1 MILNNLLQ
9 KNHSWIN
16 WQNPSHKKSGYV
28 VIENGRGNNLLTIK
42 ELTVKNFMSVGN
54 QAQAIDFSNKSLV
67 LVIGENMDLGGDD
80 AGARNGT
87 GKTTIINAL
96 SYVFFGEALTN
107 IRRDNLVNKTNEK
120 GMLVS
125 VKFVKNNIE
134 YTIERGRKPQI
145 FRFYANNIEQNLE
158 SNEAQGE
165 NRETQIEINRLM
177 GMTHAMF
184 KNIIAL
190 NTYTQPF
197 LSTKQAEQREII
209 EQLLGIT
216 LLSQKADLLKEK
228 QKATKQMLTE
238 EKLKIDAK
246 VASNEKIQESIESL
260 QIRSNAWAKQKEDDI
275 VSFKEAIAELEK
287 VDSEIEIEK
296 HKKLQKRNEL
306 QTMLRSFEKEK
317 AYHENSLTKAENTV
331 SKTNADLEYAA
342 QQKCPTCEQE
352 LLDDKH
358 THLVDKLKVQLT
370 ESTDYVTKLK
380 ADLAKIQQGIDEVG
394 DIGQVPDTYYD
405 TIDEAYNHKGSLKDL
420 QRQLNQTEKK
430 EDTYAEQIEE
440 MRKSAI
446 QIIDYNKANEL
457 EDLHRHQDFLY
468 KLLTAKDSFIRT
480 RIIEQNLT
488 YLNQRLAYFLGKV
501 KLPHTVTFQSD
512 LSVRI
517 EELGR
522 ELDFD
527 NLSRGERNRL
537 ILSLSWAFRD
547 VWESLYQQINLLFI
561 DELVDAGMDLSG
573 VESSMAV
580 LKDMSR
586 TQKKNIFLISHKDEL
601 VSRVNSVL
609 KVVKENGF
617 TNYANDVDIIV

>member
-1 MILNNLLQ
+1 
-9 KNHSWIN
+9 
-16 WQNPSHKKSGYV
+16 
-28 VIENGRGNNLLTIK
+28 
-42 ELTVKNFMSVGN
+42 MSVGN
-54 QAQAIDFSNKSLV
+54 ATQSINFANKNLV
-67 LVIGENMDLGGDD
+67 LVIGENLDLGGDD

-96 SYVFFGEALTN
+96 SYVFYGEALTN

-125 VKFVKNNIE
+125 VKFVKNNVE
-134 YTIERGRKPQI
+134 YTIERGRKPGI
-145 FRFYANNIEQNLE
+145 FKFFANNIEQNVE

-165 NRETQIEINRLM
+165 NRETQQEINKLI

-197 LSTKQAEQREII
+197 LATKQAEQREII

-228 QKATKQMLTE
+228 IKASKNELIE
-238 EKLKIDAK
+238 EKYKIDSK
-246 VASNEKIQESIESL
+246 IASNEKIQESIESL
-260 QIRSNAWAKQKEDDI
+260 KIRSSAWQKQREEDI
-275 VSFKEAIAELEK
+275 QKFQEAIAELDK
-287 VDSEIEIEK
+287 VDIKTELDA
-296 HKKLQKRNEL
+296 HKRLQKHNENYIKLLSL
-306 QTMLRSFEKEK
+306 QKEK
-317 AYHENSLTKAENTV
+317 AYHEDSYTKAKNTV
-331 SKTNADLEYAA
+331 EKTEGDLEYAA

-352 LLDDKH
+352 LHDDKH
-358 THLVDKLKVQLT
+358 QQL
-370 ESTDYVTKLK
+370 VTKLK
-380 ADLAKIQQGIDEVG
+380 TTLTESKEYTSKLESDLAKIQQDIDV
-394 DIGQVPDTYYD
+394 IGELGNTPDTYYD
-405 TIDEAYNHKGSLKDL
+405 SIDEAYNHKGSLKDL
-420 QRQLNQTEKK
+420 KRQLEQTDKK
-430 EDTYAEQIEE
+430 DDPYAEQIEE
-440 MRKSAI
+440 LTKKAI
-446 QIIDYNKANEL
+446 QKIDYIKVNEI
-457 EDLHRHQDFLY
+457 EDLNRHQEFLY

-501 KLPHTVTFQSD
+501 KLPHTVVFQPD
-512 LSVRI
+512 LTVCI

-561 DELVDAGMDLSG
+561 DELVDAGMDISG

-580 LKDMSR
+580 LKEMSR
-586 TQKKNIFLISHKDEL
+586 TQQKNIFLISHKDEL

-617 TNYANDVDIIV
+617 TNYANDVEIIV

>member
-1 MILNNLLQ
+1 M
-9 KNHSWIN
+9 
-16 WQNPSHKKSGYV
+16 
-28 VIENGRGNNLLTIK
+28 LTIK

-54 QAQAIDFSNKSLV
+54 QAQAINFSNKSLV

-120 GMLVS
+120 GMMVS

-145 FRFYANNIEQNLE
+145 FKFYANNIEQNLE

-177 GMTHAMF
+177 GMTHSMF

-228 QKATKQMLTE
+228 QKATKQVLTE
-238 EKLKIDAK
+238 EKLKIDARI
-246 VASNEKIQESIESL
+246 ASNEKIQETIESL
-260 QIRSNAWAKQKEDDI
+260 QIRSNAWTKQKDDDI
-275 VSFKEAIAELEK
+275 KNFKEAIEELEK
-287 VDSEIEIEK
+287 VDSEIEIAK
-296 HKKLQKRNEL
+296 HKKLQKHNEM
-306 QTMLRSFEKEK
+306 QTMLRSLEKEK
-317 AYHENSLTKAENTV
+317 AYHEDSLTKAESTLA
-331 SKTNADLEYAA
+331 KTNADLEYAR
-342 QQKCPTCEQE
+342 QQKCPTCEQG
-352 LLDDKH
+352 LNDDKH
-358 THLVDKLKVQLT
+358 THLVDKLKLQQKDST
-370 ESTDYVTKLK
+370 EYVTKLK
-380 ADLAKIQQGIDEVG
+380 NDLSKIQEGIDEVG
-394 DIGQVPDTYYD
+394 DLGQMPDTYYD

-420 QRQLNQTEKK
+420 QRQLKQTEKK
-430 EDTYAEQIEE
+430 EDTYAEQIADLKKTALQ
-440 MRKSAI
+440 RL
-446 QIIDYNKANEL
+446 DYDKANEL
-457 EDLHRHQDFLY
+457 EDLHRHQEFLY
-468 KLLTAKDSFIRT
+468 KLLTARDSFIRT

-488 YLNQRLAYFLGKV
+488 YLNQRLAFFLGKV

-512 LSVRI
+512 LTVRI

-561 DELVDAGMDLSG
+561 DELVDAGMDISG

-617 TNYANDVDIIV
+617 TNYANDVDIVV

>member
-1 MILNNLLQ
+1 
-9 KNHSWIN
+9 
-16 WQNPSHKKSGYV
+16 
-28 VIENGRGNNLLTIK
+28 
-42 ELTVKNFMSVGN
+42 MSVGN
-54 QAQAIDFSNKSLV
+54 QVQAIDFSNKSLV

-125 VKFVKNNIE
+125 VKFVKNGIT

-145 FRFYANNIEQNLE
+145 FKFYANDIEQNTE

-165 NRETQIEINRLM
+165 NRETQIEINKLM

-228 QKATKQMLTE
+228 MKSTKTGIIE
-238 EKLKIDAK
+238 EKHKIDSRISA
-246 VASNEKIQESIESL
+246 NEKIQESVESL
-260 QIRSNAWAKQKEDDI
+260 KIRSSAWQKQRNDDI
-275 VSFKEAIAELEK
+275 IKFQEAIAELDK
-287 VDSEIEIEK
+287 VDIRGELDA
-296 HKKLQKRNEL
+296 HKQL
-306 QTMLRSFEKEK
+306 QTHKENTTALRSLEKEK
-317 AYHENSLTKAENTV
+317 AYHEHSLTRAVTNVSKAE
-331 SKTNADLEYAA
+331 ADLEYAKDA
-342 QQKCPTCEQE
+342 KCPTCEQT
-352 LLDDKH
+352 LHDDKH
-358 THLVDKLKVQLT
+358 QKLT
-370 ESTDYVTKLK
+370 EKLHITLTENKDDVTKLQS
-380 ADLAKIQQGIDEVG
+380 DLAKIQQGINEIG
-394 DIGQVPDTYYD
+394 DLGQLPNTYYD
-405 TIDEAYNHKGSLKDL
+405 SIDEAYNHKGSLKDL
-420 QRQLNQTEKK
+420 KRQLEQTEKK
-430 EDTYAEQIEE
+430 ENPYAEQIEE
-440 MRKSAI
+440 LTKKAI
-446 QIIDYNKANEL
+446 QKIDYTKVNEM
-457 EDLHRHQDFLY
+457 EDLHRHQEFLY

-501 KLPHTVTFQSD
+501 KLPHTVVFQAD
-512 LSVRI
+512 LTVRI

-561 DELVDAGMDLSG
+561 DELVDAGMDISG

-586 TQKKNIFLISHKDEL
+586 SQKKNIFLISHKDEL

-617 TNYANDVDIIV
+617 TNYANDVEIIV

>member
-1 MILNNLLQ
+1 M
-9 KNHSWIN
+9 
-16 WQNPSHKKSGYV
+16 
-28 VIENGRGNNLLTIK
+28 LTIK

-54 QAQAIDFSNKSLV
+54 QAQAIDFANKSLV

-125 VKFVKNNIE
+125 VKFVKNDIT

-145 FRFYANNIEQNLE
+145 FRFYANNIEQNVE

-165 NRETQIEINRLM
+165 NRETQIEINKLM
-177 GMTHAMF
+177 GMTHSMF

-228 QKATKQMLTE
+228 QKTTKQLLTE
-238 EKLKIDAK
+238 EKMHIDATLS
-246 VASNEKIQESIESL
+246 SNEKIQESIESL
-260 QIRSNAWAKQKEDDI
+260 QIRSNAWANQKEDDI
-275 VSFKEAIAELEK
+275 KSFKEAIAELEK
-287 VDSEIEIEK
+287 VDSEIEISN
-296 HKKLQKRNEL
+296 HKKLQK
-306 QTMLRSFEKEK
+306 QTEMQTALRSLHKEK
-317 AYHENSLTKAENTV
+317 AYHEDSLTKAENTV
-331 SKTNADLEYAA
+331 ERTEADLKFAE

-352 LLDDKH
+352 LRGDKH
-358 THLVDKLKVQLT
+358 THLVDKLKIQLN
-370 ESTDYVTKLK
+370 ESTDYVSKLK
-380 ADLAKIQQGIDEVG
+380 TDLAKIQQGIDEVG
-394 DIGQVPDTYYD
+394 DLGQIPDTYYD

-420 QRQLNQTEKK
+420 QRQLAQTEKK
-430 EDTYAEQIEE
+430 EDTYAEQIAE
-440 MRKSAI
+440 MKKSAI
-446 QIIDYNKANEL
+446 QKIDYEKANEL
-457 EDLHRHQDFLY
+457 EDLHRHQEFLY

-488 YLNQRLAYFLGKV
+488 YLNQRLAFFLGKV

-512 LSVRI
+512 LTVRI

-561 DELVDAGMDLSG
+561 DELVDAGMDISG

-617 TNYANDVDIIV
+617 TNYANDVDIIA

>member
-1 MILNNLLQ
+1 ML
-9 KNHSWIN
+9 K
-16 WQNPSHKKSGYV
+16 
-28 VIENGRGNNLLTIK
+28 IK

-54 QAQAIDFSNKSLV
+54 QAQAIKFANKNLV

-145 FRFYANNIEQNLE
+145 FKFYANNIEQNIE

-165 NRETQIEINRLM
+165 NRETQIEINKLM

-197 LSTKQAEQREII
+197 LSTKANEQREII

-216 LLSQKADLLKEK
+216 LLSQKSDLLKEK
-228 QKATKQMLTE
+228 QKATKQILTE

-246 VASNEKIQESIESL
+246 VASNEKITESIESL
-260 QIRSNAWAKQKEDDI
+260 KIRSSAWQTQKEADSK
-275 VSFKEAIAELEK
+275 SFAEAIAELEK
-287 VDSEIEIEK
+287 VDIKAELDS
-296 HKKLQKRNEL
+296 HKRLQKHNENYIKLLSL
-306 QTMLRSFEKEK
+306 QKEK
-317 AYHENSLTKAENTV
+317 AYHEDSYTKAKTTVDKTV
-331 SKTNADLEYAA
+331 SDLEYAA
-342 QQKCPTCEQE
+342 EQKCPTCEQE
-352 LLDDKH
+352 LKDDKH
-358 THLVDKLKVQLT
+358 KLLVGKLKATLT
-370 ESTDYVTKLK
+370 ESKEYSAKLES
-380 ADLAKIQQGIDEVG
+380 DLAKIQQDIDAIG
-394 DIGQVPDTYYD
+394 DLGNTPDTYYD

-420 QRQLNQTEKK
+420 KRQLDQNEKK
-430 EDTYAEQIEE
+430 QDPYAEQVEE
-440 MRKSAI
+440 LTKSAI
-446 QIIDYNKANEL
+446 QKIDYTKVNEL
-457 EDLHRHQDFLY
+457 EDLHRHQEFLY

-488 YLNQRLAYFLGKV
+488 YLNQRLAFFLGKV

-561 DELVDAGMDLSG
+561 DELIDAGMDISG

-586 TQKKNIFLISHKDEL
+586 TQEKNIFLISHKDEL

-617 TNYANDVDIIV
+617 TNYANDVEIIV

>member
-1 MILNNLLQ
+1 M
-9 KNHSWIN
+9 
-16 WQNPSHKKSGYV
+16 
-28 VIENGRGNNLLTIK
+28 LTIK

-54 QAQAIDFSNKSLV
+54 ATQSINFANKNLV
-67 LVIGENMDLGGDD
+67 LVIGENLDLGGDD

-96 SYVFFGEALTN
+96 SYVFYGEALTN
-107 IRRDNLVNKTNEK
+107 IRRDNEK

-125 VKFVKNNIE
+125 VKFVKNNVE
-134 YTIERGRKPQI
+134 YTIERGRKPGI
-145 FRFYANNIEQNLE
+145 FKFYANDIEQNMD

-165 NRETQIEINRLM
+165 NRETQQEINKLV
-177 GMTHAMF
+177 GMTLAMF

-190 NTYTQPF
+190 NTYTLPF
-197 LSTKQAEQREII
+197 LATKQAEQREII

-228 QKATKQMLTE
+228 MKATKTEVTE
-238 EKLKIDAK
+238 EKFKIDSK
-246 VASNEKIQESIESL
+246 IASNEKIQESIESL
-260 QIRSNAWAKQKEDDI
+260 KIRSSAWQTQKDEDI
-275 VSFKEAIAELEK
+275 RKFSEAITELEK
-287 VDSEIEIEK
+287 VDIKLELES
-296 HKKLQKRNEL
+296 HKKLQKHNEDYL
-306 QTMLRSFEKEK
+306 KLLSLNKEK
-317 AYHENSLTKAENTV
+317 AYHEDSYTKAKSTV
-331 SKTNADLEYAA
+331 EKTESDLEYTA

-352 LLDDKH
+352 LKDDKH
-358 THLVDKLKVQLT
+358 AQLVGKLKATLT
-370 ESTDYVTKLK
+370 ESKEYATKLET
-380 ADLAKIQQGIDEVG
+380 DLAKIQQGIDAIG
-394 DIGQVPDTYYD
+394 DLGQTPDTYYD
-405 TIDEAYNHKGSLKDL
+405 SIDEAYNHKSSLKDL
-420 QRQLNQTEKK
+420 QRQLEQTEKK
-430 EDTYAEQIEE
+430 TDPYAEQIEE
-440 MRKSAI
+440 LTQKAI
-446 QIIDYNKANEL
+446 QKIDYQHINEL

-488 YLNQRLAYFLGKV
+488 YLNQRLAFFLGKV
-501 KLPHTVTFQSD
+501 KLPHTVVFQPD
-512 LSVRI
+512 LTVRI

-561 DELVDAGMDLSG
+561 DELVDAGMDISG

-586 TQKKNIFLISHKDEL
+586 TQQKNIFLISHKDEL

-617 TNYANDVDIIV
+617 TNYANDVEIIV

>member
-1 MILNNLLQ
+1 M
-9 KNHSWIN
+9 
-16 WQNPSHKKSGYV
+16 
-28 VIENGRGNNLLTIK
+28 LTIK
-42 ELTVKNFMSVGN
+42 EITVKNFMSVGN

-96 SYVFFGEALTN
+96 SYVFYGEALTN

-125 VKFVKNNIE
+125 VKFVKNGVT

-145 FRFYANNIEQNLE
+145 FRFYADDIEQKTE

-165 NRETQIEINRLM
+165 NRETQVEINRLL

-216 LLSQKADLLKEK
+216 LLSQKADLLREK
-228 QKATKQMLTE
+228 QKATKQLLTE
-238 EKLKIDAK
+238 EKMRLDAK

-260 QIRSNAWAKQKEDDI
+260 KLRSAAWTQQNKQDI
-275 VSFKEAIAELEK
+275 ENFREAIAELEK

-296 HKKLQKRNEL
+296 HKKLQKHNET
-306 QTMLRSFEKEK
+306 QTALRGLMKEK
-317 AYHENSLTKAENTV
+317 AYHEDSLTKAESTV
-331 SKTNADLEYAA
+331 EKTEKDLEFAEAA
-342 QQKCPTCEQE
+342 KCPTCEQA
-352 LLDDKH
+352 LHDDKH
-358 THLVDKLKVQLT
+358 EHLVGKLKINLT
-370 ESTDYVTKLK
+370 ESRDYSDKLRS
-380 ADLAKIQQGIDEVG
+380 DLAKIQQAIEEIG
-394 DIGQVPDTYYD
+394 DLGQVPDTYYD
-405 TIDEAYNHKGSLKDL
+405 TMDEAYNHKGTLQDLK
-420 QRQLNQTEKK
+420 RQLEQTEKK
-430 EDTYAEQIEE
+430 EDTYAEQIAELE
-440 MRKSAI
+440 SKAI
-446 QIIDYNKANEL
+446 QEVDYERANEL

-488 YLNQRLAYFLGKV
+488 YLNQRLAFFLGKV

-561 DELVDAGMDLSG
+561 DELVDAGMDISG

-580 LKDMSR
+580 LKDMAR
-586 TQKKNIFLISHKDEL
+586 TQQKNIFLISHKDEL

>member
-1 MILNNLLQ
+1 M
-9 KNHSWIN
+9 
-16 WQNPSHKKSGYV
+16 
-28 VIENGRGNNLLTIK
+28 LTIK
-42 ELTVKNFMSVGN
+42 ELTVRNFMSVGN
-54 QAQAIDFSNKSLV
+54 ATQSINFANKNLV

-120 GMLVS
+120 GMMVS
-125 VKFVKNNIE
+125 VKFVKNNVE

-145 FRFYANNIEQNLE
+145 FKFYANAIEQNLE

-165 NRETQIEINRLM
+165 NRETQLEINRLM

-197 LSTKQAEQREII
+197 LSTKANEQREII

-216 LLSQKADLLKEK
+216 LLSAKADLLKEK
-228 QKATKQMLTE
+228 QKATKMQLTE
-238 EKLKIDAK
+238 EKLKIDQI
-246 VASNEKIQESIESL
+246 VISNKKIEESIESL
-260 QIRSNAWAKQKEDDI
+260 KIRSNAWQTQKEEDAKNFAD
-275 VSFKEAIAELEK
+275 AITELEK
-287 VDSEIEIEK
+287 VDIKKELES
-296 HKKLQKRNEL
+296 HKRLQKHNENYIKLLSL
-306 QTMLRSFEKEK
+306 QKEK
-317 AYHENSLTKAENTV
+317 AYHEDSYTKAKSTVDKTV
-331 SKTNADLEYAA
+331 SDLEYAA

-352 LLDDKH
+352 LKDDKH
-358 THLVDKLKVQLT
+358 EHLVGKLKTTLV
-370 ESTDYVTKLK
+370 ESQEYSQKLQN
-380 ADLAKIQQGIDEVG
+380 DLAKIQQDIDAIG
-394 DIGQVPDTYYD
+394 DLGNTPDTYYD
-405 TIDEAYNHKGSLKDL
+405 TMDEAYNHKGSLKDL
-420 QRQLNQTEKK
+420 KRQLDQNEKK
-430 EDTYAEQIEE
+430 HDPYAEQIEE
-440 MRKSAI
+440 LTKSAI
-446 QIIDYNKANEL
+446 QKVDYSQANDL
-457 EDLHRHQDFLY
+457 EDLHRHQEFLY

-561 DELVDAGMDLSG
+561 DELVDAGMDISG

>member
-1 MILNNLLQ
+1 
-9 KNHSWIN
+9 
-16 WQNPSHKKSGYV
+16 
-28 VIENGRGNNLLTIK
+28 
-42 ELTVKNFMSVGN
+42 MSVGN
-54 QAQAIDFSNKSLV
+54 ATQSINFANKNLV

-120 GMLVS
+120 GMIVS
-125 VKFVKNNIE
+125 VKFVKNNVE

-145 FRFYANNIEQNLE
+145 FKFYANSIEQNLE

-165 NRETQIEINRLM
+165 NRETQLEINRLM

-197 LSTKQAEQREII
+197 LSTKANEQREII

-216 LLSQKADLLKEK
+216 LLSAKADLLKEK
-228 QKATKQMLTE
+228 QKTTKIQLTE
-238 EKLKIDAK
+238 EKLKIDQI
-246 VASNEKIQESIESL
+246 VISNKKIEESIESL
-260 QIRSNAWAKQKEDDI
+260 KIRSAAWQTQKDEDAKNFADAI
-275 VSFKEAIAELEK
+275 VELEK
-287 VDSEIEIEK
+287 VNIKEELEA
-296 HKKLQKRNEL
+296 HKSLQKHNENYIKLLSL
-306 QTMLRSFEKEK
+306 QKEK
-317 AYHENSLTKAENTV
+317 AYHEDSYTKAKSTVDKTV
-331 SKTNADLEYAA
+331 SDLEYAA
-342 QQKCPTCEQE
+342 KQRCPTCEQE
-352 LLDDKH
+352 LHDDKH
-358 THLVDKLKVQLT
+358 EQLVGKLKATLT
-370 ESTDYVTKLK
+370 ESKEYSAKLES
-380 ADLAKIQQGIDEVG
+380 DLAKIQQDIDTIG
-394 DIGQVPDTYYD
+394 DLGNTPDTYYD

-420 QRQLNQTEKK
+420 KRQLDQNENKH
-430 EDTYAEQIEE
+430 DPYAEQIDELT
-440 MRKSAI
+440 KSAL
-446 QIIDYNKANEL
+446 QKVEYSQANDL
-457 EDLHRHQDFLY
+457 EDLHRHQEFLY

-488 YLNQRLAYFLGKV
+488 YLNQRLAFFLGKV

-561 DELVDAGMDLSG
+561 DELVDAGMDISG

>member
-1 MILNNLLQ
+1 M
-9 KNHSWIN
+9 
-16 WQNPSHKKSGYV
+16 
-28 VIENGRGNNLLTIK
+28 LTIK

-54 QAQAIDFSNKSLV
+54 QVQAINFTDKSLV

-120 GMLVS
+120 GMIVS
-125 VKFVKNNIE
+125 VKFIKNGVT

-145 FRFYANNIEQNLE
+145 FRFYANDIEQNLE

-165 NRETQIEINRLM
+165 NKETQLEINKLM

-228 QKATKQMLTE
+228 MKATKTELLE
-238 EKLKIDAK
+238 EKMMIDTK
-246 VASNEKIQESIESL
+246 VASNEKIQETIESL
-260 QIRSNAWAKQKEDDI
+260 KIRSSAWQTQKNDDAKSFAEAIEELDKVDI
-275 VSFKEAIAELEK
+275 VKELDAHKRL
-287 VDSEIEIEK
+287 SK
-296 HKKLQKRNEL
+296 HNEM
-306 QTMLRSFEKEK
+306 QTALRSLEKEK
-317 AYHENSLTKAENTV
+317 AYHEDSLTKAESTV
-331 SKTNADLEYAA
+331 GKTEKDLEFAEAA
-342 QQKCPTCEQE
+342 KCPTCEQE
-352 LLDDKH
+352 LHDDKH
-358 THLVDKLKVQLT
+358 DHLVGKLKTTLSESKDYAEKLT
-370 ESTDYVTKLK
+370 N
-380 ADLAKIQQGIDEVG
+380 DLAKIQQDVDVIG
-394 DIGQVPDTYYD
+394 DLGNIPNTYYD
-405 TIDEAYNHKGSLKDL
+405 TMDEAYNHKGSLQDL
-420 QRQLNQTEKK
+420 KRQLEQNEAK
-430 EDTYAEQIEE
+430 EDPYAEQVDE
-440 MRKSAI
+440 MKKSAI
-446 QIIDYNKANEL
+446 QKVDYVKANDL
-457 EDLHRHQDFLY
+457 EDLYRHQEFLY

-480 RIIEQNLT
+480 RIIEQNLS

-512 LSVRI
+512 LSVTI

-561 DELVDAGMDLSG
+561 DELIDAGMDISG

-586 TQKKNIFLISHKDEL
+586 TQQKNIFLISHKDEL

>member
-1 MILNNLLQ
+1 M
-9 KNHSWIN
+9 
-16 WQNPSHKKSGYV
+16 
-28 VIENGRGNNLLTIK
+28 LTIK

-54 QAQAIDFSNKSLV
+54 QAQAINFANKSLV

-125 VKFVKNNIE
+125 VKFVKNNIT

-145 FRFYANNIEQNLE
+145 FRFYANDIEQNLE

-165 NRETQIEINRLM
+165 NRETQQEINRLM

-228 QKATKQMLTE
+228 QKATKQLLTE
-238 EKLKIDAK
+238 EKLMIDARLS
-246 VASNEKIQESIESL
+246 SNEKIQESIESL
-260 QIRSNAWAKQKEDDI
+260 KIRSNAWSKQKDDDI
-275 VSFKEAIAELEK
+275 KNFNEAIAELEK
-287 VDSEIEIEK
+287 VDIKQELEA
-296 HKKLQKRNEL
+296 HKRLQKHNENYIKLLSL
-306 QTMLRSFEKEK
+306 QKEK
-317 AYHENSLTKAENTV
+317 AYHEDSYTKAKNTV
-331 SKTNADLEYAA
+331 DKTVSDLEFAE

-352 LLDDKH
+352 LHDDKH
-358 THLVDKLKVQLT
+358 THLVDKLKTTLT
-370 ESTDYVTKLK
+370 ESREYTSKLES
-380 ADLAKIQQGIDEVG
+380 DLVKIQQGID
-394 DIGQVPDTYYD
+394 DIGDLGNTPDTYYD

-420 QRQLNQTEKK
+420 KRQLEQTEKK
-430 EDTYAEQIEE
+430 EDVYAEQIEE
-440 MRKSAI
+440 MQRKAI
-446 QIIDYNKANEL
+446 QKIDYTKANEL
-457 EDLHRHQDFLY
+457 EDLHRHQEFLY

-561 DELVDAGMDLSG
+561 DELVDAGMDISG

>member
-1 MILNNLLQ
+1 M
-9 KNHSWIN
+9 
-16 WQNPSHKKSGYV
+16 
-28 VIENGRGNNLLTIK
+28 LTIK

-54 QAQAIDFSNKSLV
+54 QVQAIDFSNKSLV

-120 GMLVS
+120 AMLVS
-125 VKFVKNNIE
+125 VKFIKNGVT
-134 YTIERGRKPQI
+134 YTIERGRKPQV
-145 FRFYANNIEQNLE
+145 FRFYANDIEQKTDD
-158 SNEAQGE
+158 NEAQGE
-165 NRETQIEINRLM
+165 NRETQIEINKLM
-177 GMTHAMF
+177 GMTHSMF

-197 LSTKQAEQREII
+197 LATKQAEQREII

-238 EKLKIDAK
+238 EKMRIDAK

-260 QIRSNAWAKQKEDDI
+260 QIRSNAWAKQKEEDTI
-275 VSFKEAIAELEK
+275 NFKEAIAELQK

-306 QTMLRSFEKEK
+306 QTMLRSLEKEK
-317 AYHENSLTKAENTV
+317 AYHEHSLTKAESTV
-331 SKTNADLEYAA
+331 TKTKADLEYAA

-358 THLVDKLKVQLT
+358 THLVDKLKIQLT
-370 ESTDYVTKLK
+370 ESTDYVTKLQN
-380 ADLAKIQQGIDEVG
+380 DLGKIQEGIEELG
-394 DIGQVPDTYYD
+394 DLGQIPDTYYD
-405 TIDEAYNHKGSLKDL
+405 TIDEAYNHKSSLQDL
-420 QRQLNQTEKK
+420 KRQLDRTEKQK
-430 EDTYAEQIEE
+430 DTYAEQIDE
-440 MRKSAI
+440 MKKSAI
-446 QIIDYNKANEL
+446 QVIDYNKANEL

-512 LSVRI
+512 LTVRI

-561 DELVDAGMDLSG
+561 DELVDAGMDISG

>member
-1 MILNNLLQ
+1 M
-9 KNHSWIN
+9 
-16 WQNPSHKKSGYV
+16 
-28 VIENGRGNNLLTIK
+28 LTIK

-54 QAQAIDFSNKSLV
+54 AAQSINFANKNLV
-67 LVIGENMDLGGDD
+67 LVIGENLDLGGDD

-87 GKTTIINAL
+87 GKTTIVNAL
-96 SYVFFGEALTN
+96 SYVFFGEALTQ

-125 VKFVKNNIE
+125 IKFVKNNVE
-134 YTIERGRKPQI
+134 YTIERGRKPGI
-145 FRFYANNIEQNLE
+145 FKFYANNIEQNIE

-165 NRETQIEINRLM
+165 NRETQVEINNLI
-177 GMTHAMF
+177 GMTHSMF

-197 LSTKQAEQREII
+197 LSTKANEQREII

-228 QKATKQMLTE
+228 MKATKNQLTE
-238 EKLKIDAK
+238 EKYKIDSK
-246 VASNEKIQESIESL
+246 MASNEKIQESIESL
-260 QIRSNAWAKQKEDDI
+260 KIRSSAWQTQKEKDI
-275 VSFKEAIAELEK
+275 ANFRDAIAELEK
-287 VDSEIEIEK
+287 VDIKVELEA
-296 HKKLQKRNEL
+296 HKRLQKHNENYIKL
-306 QTMLRSFEKEK
+306 MSLNKEK
-317 AYHENSLTKAENTV
+317 AYHEDSLTKTEQTIA
-331 SKTNADLEYAA
+331 KTEADLEYAKDA
-342 QQKCPTCEQE
+342 KCPTCEQS
-352 LLDDKH
+352 LNDDKH
-358 THLVDKLKVQLT
+358 KHLTEQLSQTLT
-370 ESTDYVTKLK
+370 ESKDTSAKIES
-380 ADLAKIQQGIDEVG
+380 DLAKIQHDID
-394 DIGQVPDTYYD
+394 DIGDLGQTPDTYYD

-420 QRQLNQTEKK
+420 QRQLTQTEKNQNP
-430 EDTYAEQIEE
+430 YAEQIDELTS
-440 MRKSAI
+440 KAI
-446 QIIDYNKANEL
+446 QKIDYTLVNEM
-457 EDLHRHQDFLY
+457 EDLHRHQEFLY

-488 YLNQRLAYFLGKV
+488 YLNQRLAHFLGKV
-501 KLPHTVTFQSD
+501 KLPHTVAFQSD

-561 DELVDAGMDLSG
+561 DELIDAGMDISG
-573 VESSMAV
+573 VESSMSV
-580 LKDMSR
+580 LKEMSR

-609 KVVKENGF
+609 KVTKENGF
-617 TNYANDVDIIV
+617 TNYANDVEIIV

>member
-1 MILNNLLQ
+1 
-9 KNHSWIN
+9 
-16 WQNPSHKKSGYV
+16 
-28 VIENGRGNNLLTIK
+28 LLTIK

-96 SYVFFGEALTN
+96 SYVFYGEALTN

-125 VKFVKNNIE
+125 VKFIKNGVT

-145 FRFYANNIEQNLE
+145 FRFYADDIEQKSD

-165 NRETQIEINRLM
+165 NRETQAEINRLL

-184 KNIIAL
+184 KNIVAL

-216 LLSQKADLLKEK
+216 LLSQKADLLREK
-228 QKATKQMLTE
+228 QKATKQLLTE
-238 EKLKIDAK
+238 EKMKIDAK

-260 QIRSNAWAKQKEDDI
+260 KIRSAAWTKQKAQDI
-275 VSFKEAIAELEK
+275 ESFREAIAELEK

-296 HKKLQKRNEL
+296 HKKLQKHNEAQTALRNL
-306 QTMLRSFEKEK
+306 MKEK
-317 AYHENSLTKAENTV
+317 AYHEDSLTKAESTV
-331 SKTNADLEYAA
+331 EKTEKDLEFAEAA
-342 QQKCPTCEQE
+342 KCPTCEQA
-352 LLDDKH
+352 LHDDKH
-358 THLVDKLKVQLT
+358 EHLVGKLKTNLTENKEYADKLRSDLT
-370 ESTDYVTKLK
+370 Q
-380 ADLAKIQQGIDEVG
+380 IQQAIDDIG
-394 DIGQVPDTYYD
+394 DLGQVPDTYYD
-405 TIDEAYNHKGSLKDL
+405 TIDEAYNHKASLQDL
-420 QRQLNQTEKK
+420 KRQLEQTEKK

-440 MRKSAI
+440 LEKKAI
-446 QIIDYNKANEL
+446 QDVDYEKANEL

-488 YLNQRLAYFLGKV
+488 YLNQRLAFFLGKV

-561 DELVDAGMDLSG
+561 DELVDAGMDISG

-580 LKDMSR
+580 LKDMAR
-586 TQKKNIFLISHKDEL
+586 TQQKNIFLISHKDEL

>member
-1 MILNNLLQ
+1 
-9 KNHSWIN
+9 
-16 WQNPSHKKSGYV
+16 
-28 VIENGRGNNLLTIK
+28 
-42 ELTVKNFMSVGN
+42 MSVGN
-54 QAQAIDFSNKSLV
+54 AAQSINFANKNLV

-87 GKTTIINAL
+87 GKTTIVNAL
-96 SYVFFGEALTN
+96 SYVLFGEPLTQ

-120 GMLVS
+120 NMVVS
-125 VKFVKNNIE
+125 VKFIKNNIE

-145 FRFYANNIEQNLE
+145 FRFYANDIEQDFE

-165 NRETQIEINRLM
+165 NRETQHEINNLI

-184 KNIIAL
+184 KNIVAL

-197 LSTKQAEQREII
+197 LATKQAEQREII

-228 QKATKQMLTE
+228 MRVAKQQLTE
-238 EKLKIDAK
+238 EKYKIDSKMA
-246 VASNEKIQESIESL
+246 ANEKIQESIESL
-260 QIRSNAWAKQKEDDI
+260 KLRSTAWQTQKDDDKQKF
-275 VSFKEAIAELEK
+275 SEAITELEK
-287 VDSEIEIEK
+287 VDIKVELEA
-296 HKKLQKRNEL
+296 HKKLQKHNENYL
-306 QTMLRSFEKEK
+306 KLLSLNKEK
-317 AYHENSLTKAENTV
+317 AYHEDSLTKSESNVTKTEN
-331 SKTNADLEYAA
+331 DLEYMKDAR
-342 QQKCPTCEQE
+342 CPTCEQE
-352 LLDDKH
+352 LQDEKH
-358 THLVDKLKVQLT
+358 KQLNDKLLVTLT
-370 ESTDYVTKLK
+370 ESKTDVEKIKT
-380 ADLAKIQQGIDEVG
+380 DLAKIQQDINAIG
-394 DIGQVPDTYYD
+394 DLGQTPDTYYD

-420 QRQLNQTEKK
+420 KRQLEQTDKK
-430 EDTYAEQIEE
+430 HDPYAEQIEDLT
-440 MRKSAI
+440 KKAI
-446 QIIDYNKANEL
+446 QKVDYTSVNEM
-457 EDLHRHQDFLY
+457 EDLYRHQEFLY

-488 YLNQRLAYFLGKV
+488 YLNQRLAHFLGKV

-512 LSVRI
+512 LTVRI

-561 DELVDAGMDLSG
+561 DELIDAGMDISG

-580 LKDMSR
+580 LKEMSR
-586 TQKKNIFLISHKDEL
+586 TQQKNIFLISHKDEL

-609 KVVKENGF
+609 KVTKENGF
-617 TNYANDVDIIV
+617 TNYANDVEILV

>member
-1 MILNNLLQ
+1 
-9 KNHSWIN
+9 
-16 WQNPSHKKSGYV
+16 
-28 VIENGRGNNLLTIK
+28 
-42 ELTVKNFMSVGN
+42 MSVGN

-125 VKFVKNNIE
+125 AKFIKNGVT

-145 FRFYANNIEQNLE
+145 FRFYANDIEQNLE

-165 NRETQIEINRLM
+165 NKETQLEINRLM

-216 LLSQKADLLKEK
+216 LLSQKADLLKDK
-228 QKATKQMLTE
+228 MKATKTELLE
-238 EKLKIDAK
+238 EKIMIDTK
-246 VASNEKIQESIESL
+246 VASNEKIQETIESL
-260 QIRSNAWAKQKEDDI
+260 KIRSSAWQTQKNDDAKSFAEAIEELDKVDI
-275 VSFKEAIAELEK
+275 VKELDAHKRL
-287 VDSEIEIEK
+287 SK
-296 HKKLQKRNEL
+296 HNEM
-306 QTMLRSFEKEK
+306 QTALRSLEKEK
-317 AYHENSLTKAENTV
+317 AYHEDSFTKAEGTV
-331 SKTNADLEYAA
+331 VKTEKDLEFAEAA
-342 QQKCPTCEQE
+342 KCPTCEQE
-352 LLDDKH
+352 LHDDKH
-358 THLVDKLKVQLT
+358 EHLVGKLKTTLT
-370 ESTDYVTKLK
+370 ESVEYASKLK
-380 ADLAKIQQGIDEVG
+380 NDLTKIQQDVDAIG
-394 DIGQVPDTYYD
+394 DLGSIPDTYYD
-405 TIDEAYNHKGSLKDL
+405 TMDEAYNHKSSLQDL
-420 QRQLNQTEKK
+420 KRQLDQNEAK
-430 EDTYAEQIEE
+430 EDPYAEQVDE
-440 MRKSAI
+440 MKKSAI
-446 QIIDYNKANEL
+446 QKIDYVKANDL
-457 EDLHRHQDFLY
+457 EDLYRHQEFLY

-512 LSVRI
+512 LSVTI

-561 DELVDAGMDLSG
+561 DELIDAGMDISG

-586 TQKKNIFLISHKDEL
+586 TQQKNIFLISHKDEL

>member
-1 MILNNLLQ
+1 
-9 KNHSWIN
+9 
-16 WQNPSHKKSGYV
+16 
-28 VIENGRGNNLLTIK
+28 
-42 ELTVKNFMSVGN
+42 MSVGN
-54 QAQAIDFSNKSLV
+54 TAQGINFDNKNLV
-67 LVIGENMDLGGDD
+67 LVIGENLDLGGDD

-96 SYVFFGEALTN
+96 SYVFFGEALTQ

-120 GMLVS
+120 GMMVA
-125 VKFVKNNIE
+125 VTFVKNNIT

-145 FRFYANNIEQNLE
+145 FKFYANNIEQNTD

-165 NRETQIEINRLM
+165 NRETQHEINKLL

-197 LSTKQAEQREII
+197 LATKQAEQREII

-216 LLSQKADLLKEK
+216 LLSEKSDLLKD
-228 QKATKQMLTE
+228 QMKATKTELQE
-238 EKLKIDAK
+238 EKFKIDAK
-246 VASNEKIQESIESL
+246 ISSNTKIEESIESL
-260 QIRSNAWAKQKEDDI
+260 KIRSRAWQTQKDQDSI
-275 VSFKEAIAELEK
+275 NFASAIAELEK
-287 VDSEIEIEK
+287 VDIKAELDA
-296 HKKLQKRNEL
+296 HKKSQAHSQNYLKLISLQ
-306 QTMLRSFEKEK
+306 KEK
-317 AYHENSLTKAENTV
+317 AYHEDSLTRAETNVT
-331 SKTNADLEYAA
+331 KTESDLQFAEQA
-342 QQKCPTCEQE
+342 KCPTCEQSLHDE
-352 LLDDKH
+352 KH
-358 THLVDKLKVQLT
+358 KQLTDKLVTTLT
-370 ESTDYVTKLK
+370 ESKTDVEK
-380 ADLAKIQQGIDEVG
+380 AKSDLAKIQQNID
-394 DIGQVPDTYYD
+394 DIGDLGQTPDTYYD

-420 QRQLNQTEKK
+420 QRQLEQNEIKQ
-430 EDTYAEQIEE
+430 DPYAEQIAELT
-440 MRKSAI
+440 KTAI
-446 QIIDYNKANEL
+446 QKIDYTTINEL
-457 EDLHRHQDFLY
+457 EDLNRHQDFLY

-488 YLNQRLAYFLGKV
+488 YLNQRLAYYLGQV

-512 LSVRI
+512 LNVQI

-561 DELVDAGMDLSG
+561 DELVDAGMDASG
-573 VESSMAV
+573 VESSIAV

-586 TQKKNIFLISHKDEL
+586 KQQKNIFLISHKDEL

-617 TNYANDVDIIV
+617 TNYNNDVDIIV

>member
-1 MILNNLLQ
+1 M
-9 KNHSWIN
+9 
-16 WQNPSHKKSGYV
+16 
-28 VIENGRGNNLLTIK
+28 LTIK

-120 GMLVS
+120 GMLVA
-125 VKFVKNNIE
+125 VKFIKNGIT

-145 FRFYANNIEQNLE
+145 FRFYANDIEQKTE

-165 NRETQIEINRLM
+165 NRETQVEINKLM
-177 GMTHAMF
+177 GMTHSMF

-238 EKLKIDAK
+238 EKLKIDAR

-260 QIRSNAWAKQKEDDI
+260 QIRSNAWTKQKDDDI
-275 VSFKEAIAELEK
+275 KSFKEAIAELDK
-287 VDSEIEIEK
+287 VDSEIEIAK
-296 HKKLQKRNEL
+296 HKKLQKRTEL
-306 QTMLRSFEKEK
+306 QTMLRSLEKEK
-317 AYHENSLTKAENTV
+317 AYHENSLTKAESTV
-331 SKTNADLEYAA
+331 TKTNADLEYAE

-380 ADLAKIQQGIDEVG
+380 ADLAKIQQGIDDVG
-394 DIGQVPDTYYD
+394 DLGQIPDTYYD
-405 TIDEAYNHKGSLKDL
+405 TIDEAFNHKSSLKDL
-420 QRQLNQTEKK
+420 QRQLGHTEKK
-430 EDTYAEQIEE
+430 EDTYAEQIAE
-440 MRKSAI
+440 MKKSAI
-446 QIIDYNKANEL
+446 QKIDYDKANEL
-457 EDLHRHQDFLY
+457 EDLHRHQEFLY

-512 LSVRI
+512 LTVRI

-561 DELVDAGMDLSG
+561 DELVDAGMDISG

>member
-1 MILNNLLQ
+1 M
-9 KNHSWIN
+9 
-16 WQNPSHKKSGYV
+16 
-28 VIENGRGNNLLTIK
+28 LTIK
-42 ELTVKNFMSVGN
+42 NLTVKNFMSVGN
-54 QAQAIDFSNKSLV
+54 QTQAVDFNNKHLI

-87 GKTTIINAL
+87 GKTTIVNAL
-96 SYVFFGEALTN
+96 SYVFFGDPLTN
-107 IRRDNLVNKTNEK
+107 IRKDNLVNKTNEK
-120 GMLVS
+120 GMVVS
-125 VKFVKNNIE
+125 VNFTKNNVD

-145 FRFYANNIEQNLE
+145 FKFYANNIEQNTDN
-158 SNEAQGE
+158 NEAQGE
-165 NRETQIEINRLM
+165 NRETQKEINKLL
-177 GMTHAMF
+177 GMTHSMF

-216 LLSQKADLLKEK
+216 LLSQKAELLKEQ
-228 QKATKQMLTE
+228 QKATKNELTE
-238 EKLKIDAK
+238 EKYKIDSQIK
-246 VASNEKIQESIESL
+246 SNEKIQESIESL
-260 QIRSNAWAKQKEDDI
+260 KIRSSAWQKQKEDDI
-275 VSFKEAIAELEK
+275 EKFAEAITELEK
-287 VDSEIEIEK
+287 VDIKAELDA
-296 HKKLQKRNEL
+296 HKRLQKHTEM
-306 QTMLRSFEKEK
+306 QTALRSLQKEK
-317 AYHENSLTKAENTV
+317 AYHEDSYTKAKSIVE
-331 SKTNADLEYAA
+331 KTESDLEYAA

-352 LLDDKH
+352 LHDDKH
-358 THLVDKLKVQLT
+358 EQL
-370 ESTDYVTKLK
+370 VTKLK
-380 ADLAKIQQGIDEVG
+380 TTLTESKDYAEKLKGDLANIQQGIDEIGDVG
-394 DIGQVPDTYYD
+394 QIPDTYYD
-405 TIDEAYNHKGSLKDL
+405 NLDEAYNHKGSLKDL
-420 QRQLNQTEKK
+420 SRQLEQTNDKQ
-430 EDTYAEQIEE
+430 DPYAEQIEE
-440 MRKSAI
+440 LTKTAI
-446 QIIDYNKANEL
+446 QKIDYVKINEL
-457 EDLHRHQDFLY
+457 EDLARHQDFLY

-488 YLNQRLAYFLGKV
+488 YLNQRLAYYLGQV

-547 VWESLYQQINLLFI
+547 VWESLYQQINLMFI
-561 DELVDAGMDLSG
+561 DELIDAGMDTSG

-586 TQKKNIFLISHKDEL
+586 TQQKNIFLISHKDEL

-617 TNYANDVDIIV
+617 TNYANDVEIII

>member
-1 MILNNLLQ
+1 M
-9 KNHSWIN
+9 
-16 WQNPSHKKSGYV
+16 
-28 VIENGRGNNLLTIK
+28 LTIK

-54 QAQAIDFSNKSLV
+54 QVQAIKFTDKSLV

-120 GMLVS
+120 GMVVS
-125 VKFVKNNIE
+125 VKFIKNNVE

-145 FRFYANNIEQNLE
+145 FKFYANDIEQNIE

-165 NRETQIEINRLM
+165 NKETQLEINRLM

-197 LSTKQAEQREII
+197 LSTKAAEQREII

-216 LLSQKADLLKEK
+216 LLSQKADLLKDK
-228 QKATKQMLTE
+228 MKATKTELLE
-238 EKLKIDAK
+238 EKLKIDTR
-246 VASNEKIQESIESL
+246 VASNEKIQETIESL
-260 QIRSNAWAKQKEDDI
+260 KIRSSAWQSQKDENI
-275 VSFKEAIAELEK
+275 INFKEAIAELDK
-287 VDSEIEIEK
+287 VDITKELDAHKRLSK
-296 HKKLQKRNEL
+296 HNEM
-306 QTMLRSFEKEK
+306 QTALRSLHKEK
-317 AYHENSLTKAENTV
+317 AYHEDSLTKAESTV
-331 SKTNADLEYAA
+331 EKTVKDLEFAEAA
-342 QQKCPTCEQE
+342 KCPTCEQE
-352 LLDDKH
+352 LHDDKH
-358 THLVDKLKVQLT
+358 EHLVGKLKTNLT
-370 ESTDYVTKLK
+370 ESKEYTEKLTG
-380 ADLAKIQQGIDEVG
+380 DLAKIQQDMDAIG
-394 DIGQVPDTYYD
+394 DIGSIPDTYYD

-420 QRQLNQTEKK
+420 NRQLEQNETK
-430 EDTYAEQIEE
+430 EDPYAEQIEE
-440 MRKSAI
+440 MKKSAI
-446 QIIDYNKANEL
+446 QKVDYEVANDL
-457 EDLHRHQDFLY
+457 EDLFRHQEFLY

-488 YLNQRLAYFLGKV
+488 YLNQRLAHFLGKV

-512 LSVRI
+512 LTVTI

-561 DELVDAGMDLSG
+561 DELIDAGMDISG

>member
-1 MILNNLLQ
+1 M
-9 KNHSWIN
+9 
-16 WQNPSHKKSGYV
+16 
-28 VIENGRGNNLLTIK
+28 LTIK

-54 QAQAIDFSNKSLV
+54 QVQAIDFSNKSLV

-120 GMLVS
+120 AMLVS
-125 VKFVKNNIE
+125 VKFIKNGVT
-134 YTIERGRKPQI
+134 YTIERGRKPQV
-145 FRFYANNIEQNLE
+145 FRFYANDIEQKTDD
-158 SNEAQGE
+158 NEAQGE
-165 NRETQIEINRLM
+165 NRETQIEINKLM
-177 GMTHAMF
+177 GMTHSMF

-197 LSTKQAEQREII
+197 LATKQAEQREII

-238 EKLKIDAK
+238 EKMRIDAK

-260 QIRSNAWAKQKEDDI
+260 QIRSNAWAKQKEEDTI
-275 VSFKEAIAELEK
+275 NFKEAIAELQK
-287 VDSEIEIEK
+287 VDSETEIEK

-306 QTMLRSFEKEK
+306 QTMLRSLEKEK
-317 AYHENSLTKAENTV
+317 AYHENSLTKAESTV
-331 SKTNADLEYAA
+331 TKTKADLEYAA

-358 THLVDKLKVQLT
+358 THLVDKLKIQLT
-370 ESTDYVTKLK
+370 ESTDYVTKLQN
-380 ADLAKIQQGIDEVG
+380 DLGKIQEGIEELG
-394 DIGQVPDTYYD
+394 DLGQIPDTYYD
-405 TIDEAYNHKGSLKDL
+405 TIDEAYNHKSSLQDL
-420 QRQLNQTEKK
+420 KRQLDRTEKQK
-430 EDTYAEQIEE
+430 DTYAEQIDE
-440 MRKSAI
+440 MKKSAI
-446 QIIDYNKANEL
+446 QVIDYNKANEL

-512 LSVRI
+512 LTVRI

-561 DELVDAGMDLSG
+561 DELVDAGMDISG

>member
-1 MILNNLLQ
+1 
-9 KNHSWIN
+9 
-16 WQNPSHKKSGYV
+16 
-28 VIENGRGNNLLTIK
+28 
-42 ELTVKNFMSVGN
+42 MSVGN
-54 QAQAIDFSNKSLV
+54 AAQSINFANKNLV

-87 GKTTIINAL
+87 GKTTIVNAL
-96 SYVFFGEALTN
+96 SYVLFGEPLTQ

-120 GMLVS
+120 NMVVS
-125 VKFVKNNIE
+125 VKFIKNNIE

-145 FRFYANNIEQNLE
+145 FRFYANDIEQDFE

-165 NRETQIEINRLM
+165 NRETQHEINNLI

-184 KNIIAL
+184 KNIVAL

-197 LSTKQAEQREII
+197 LATKQAEQREII

-228 QKATKQMLTE
+228 MRVAKQQLTE
-238 EKLKIDAK
+238 EKYKIDSKMA
-246 VASNEKIQESIESL
+246 ANEKIQESIESL
-260 QIRSNAWAKQKEDDI
+260 KLRSTAWQTQKDDDKQKF
-275 VSFKEAIAELEK
+275 SEAITELEK
-287 VDSEIEIEK
+287 VDIKVELEA
-296 HKKLQKRNEL
+296 HKKLQKHNENYL
-306 QTMLRSFEKEK
+306 KLLSLNKEK
-317 AYHENSLTKAENTV
+317 AYHEDSLTKSESNVTKTEN
-331 SKTNADLEYAA
+331 DLEYMKDAR
-342 QQKCPTCEQE
+342 CPTCEQE
-352 LLDDKH
+352 LQDEKH
-358 THLVDKLKVQLT
+358 KQLNDKLLVTLT
-370 ESTDYVTKLK
+370 ESKTDVEKIKT
-380 ADLAKIQQGIDEVG
+380 DLAKIQQDINAIG
-394 DIGQVPDTYYD
+394 DLGQTPDTYYD

-420 QRQLNQTEKK
+420 KRQLEQTDKK
-430 EDTYAEQIEE
+430 HDPYAEQIEE
-440 MRKSAI
+440 LTKKAI
-446 QIIDYNKANEL
+446 QKVDYTSVNEM
-457 EDLHRHQDFLY
+457 EDLYRHQEFLY

-488 YLNQRLAYFLGKV
+488 YLNQRLAHFLGKV

-512 LSVRI
+512 LTVRI

-561 DELVDAGMDLSG
+561 DELRDAGMDISG

-586 TQKKNIFLISHKDEL
+586 TQQKNIFLISHKDEL

-609 KVVKENGF
+609 KVTKENGF
-617 TNYANDVDIIV
+617 TNYANDVEILV

>member
-1 MILNNLLQ
+1 M
-9 KNHSWIN
+9 
-16 WQNPSHKKSGYV
+16 
-28 VIENGRGNNLLTIK
+28 LTIK

-125 VKFVKNNIE
+125 VKFIKNGIT

-145 FRFYANNIEQNLE
+145 FRFYANDIEQKTE

-165 NRETQIEINRLM
+165 NRETQIEINKLL
-177 GMTHAMF
+177 GMTHSMF

-228 QKATKQMLTE
+228 QKATKQLLTE
-238 EKLKIDAK
+238 EKLKIDAR

-260 QIRSNAWAKQKEDDI
+260 QIRSNAWAKQKADDI
-275 VSFKEAIAELEK
+275 ASFQEAITELEK

-306 QTMLRSFEKEK
+306 QTMLRSLEKEK
-317 AYHENSLTKAENTV
+317 AYHEDSLTKAESTV
-331 SKTNADLEYAA
+331 TKTNADLEYAA

-380 ADLAKIQQGIDEVG
+380 TDLEKIQQGIDEVG
-394 DIGQVPDTYYD
+394 ELGKVPDTYYD
-405 TIDEAYNHKGSLKDL
+405 TIDEAYNHKGTLKDL
-420 QRQLNQTEKK
+420 QRQLKQTEKK
-430 EDTYAEQIEE
+430 EDTYAEQITE
-440 MRKSAI
+440 MKKSAI
-446 QIIDYNKANEL
+446 QQIDYDKANEL

-512 LSVRI
+512 LTVRI

-561 DELVDAGMDLSG
+561 DELVDAGMDISG